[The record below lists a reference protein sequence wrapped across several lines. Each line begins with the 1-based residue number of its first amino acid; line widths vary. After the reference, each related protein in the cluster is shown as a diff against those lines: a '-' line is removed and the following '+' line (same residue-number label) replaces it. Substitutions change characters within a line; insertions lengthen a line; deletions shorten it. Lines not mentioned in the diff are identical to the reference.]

1 MPVGDCSVNVRLE
14 HGERRCKLDGSGIEV
29 AGGWLSVIV
38 LLTIAGLDLQQLRTS
53 RGGTFVGLRTTFFV
67 KYFSGSGSSL
77 LALPVGFLFGLGFET
92 SSQIAVYGVALGVN
106 SGALGAALVGAM
118 FCVGMVVTDTLDS
131 LLVHQLISTRTSLSP
146 TALRT
151 WSWPLQPLPQSSVS
165 TKPRN
170 CSGGDRRSRT
180 LRYVARSYPY
190 SC

>member
-1 MPVGDCSVNVRLE
+1 M
-14 HGERRCKLDGSGIEV
+14 
-29 AGGWLSVIV
+29 IV
-38 LLTIAGLDLQQLRTS
+38 LLTIAGLNLQQLRTS

-67 KYFSGSGSSL
+67 KHFSGSGSSL

-151 WSWPLQPLPQSSVS
+151 WILAVTTVAAVVGFYEAAQLLGWRSPIPDLAISGALVSVLML
-165 TKPRN
+165 TF
-170 CSGGDRRSRT
+170 
-180 LRYVARSYPY
+180 LYVFMSAKVAALDCAAATDAAPARPF
-190 SC
+190 